1 MALNPNWA
9 NEKKILIV
17 EDDTFISEV
26 LVLVIAQET
35 PYQPLYVPDAFQA
48 LVTVN
53 DVKPDL
59 FLLDYHLPRMNGI
72 ELYDRLH
79 VTQGLEH
86 VRAIMISANLPQQ
99 EIKQRQIVGIRKPFG
114 LDDLLDT
121 IEKVLAG
128 GGSVTGMTA

>member
-1 MALNPNWA
+1 MALDTNRA
-9 NEKKILIV
+9 TEKTILIV

-26 LVLVIAQET
+26 LVLVITQET

-48 LVTVN
+48 LVKMN
-53 DVKPDL
+53 EVKPDL

-79 VTQGLEH
+79 ATQGLEH
-86 VRAIMISANLPQQ
+86 VRAIMISANLPHQ
-99 EIKQRQIVGIRKPFG
+99 EIKQREIVGIRKPFG

-121 IEKVLAG
+121 IEKILAG
-128 GGSVTGMTA
+128 GTPVNPATA

>member
-1 MALNPNWA
+1 MALNLNQA
-9 NEKKILIV
+9 NEKTILIV
-17 EDDTFISEV
+17 EDDRFISEV
-26 LVLVIAQET
+26 LVLVITQET
-35 PYQPLYVPDAFQA
+35 RYQPVHVPDAFQA
-48 LVTVN
+48 LMTIN

-59 FLLDYHLPRMNGI
+59 FLLDYHLPIMNGI

-79 VTQGLEH
+79 TTQGLEH

-121 IEKVLAG
+121 IEKVLA
-128 GGSVTGMTA
+128 